1 MNNALLIILVKL
13 WKLIVFLPLKF
24 QNLIAVILG
33 YLISSIPIKRNRIS
47 KVNID
52 LCFKDLSQI
61 ERFKIYD
68 KNKKAFAD
76 ISKIIV
82 FFFPLY
88 SFKTLFICCSVL
100 TKANSFFSY
109 SKLANWDFRDKN
121 ILSRVSPVES
131 DTRYTLYFWFI
142 NLLIN

>member
-68 KNKKAFAD
+68 KNTKAFAKV
-76 ISKIIV
+76 IFNTGIAW
-82 FFFPLY
+82 F
-88 SFKTLFICCSVL
+88 
-100 TKANSFFSY
+100 
-109 SKLANWDFRDKN
+109 
-121 ILSRVSPVES
+121 LS
-131 DTRYTLYFWFI
+131 
-142 NLLIN
+142 LIHI

>member
-68 KNKKAFAD
+68 KNKKAFAKVNMILTWKGSDLDEKGIDQNGNIRVD
-76 ISKIIV
+76 INPKYFRPNEVDFLLGDPSKAENELGWKREYTFDGLIDDM
-82 FFFPLY
+82 L
-88 SFKTLFICCSVL
+88 
-100 TKANSFFSY
+100 
-109 SKLANWDFRDKN
+109 SK
-121 ILSRVSPVES
+121 
-131 DTRYTLYFWFI
+131 
-142 NLLIN
+142 

>member
-1 MNNALLIILVKL
+1 M
-13 WKLIVFLPLKF
+13 PLKF

-68 KNKKAFAD
+68 KNKKAF
-76 ISKIIV
+76 I
-82 FFFPLY
+82 
-88 SFKTLFICCSVL
+88 
-100 TKANSFFSY
+100 
-109 SKLANWDFRDKN
+109 KN
-121 ILSRVSPVES
+121 IDQDEIIKNKDFFLNEILHQSLFE
-131 DTRYTLYFWFI
+131 DEKI
-142 NLLIN
+142 